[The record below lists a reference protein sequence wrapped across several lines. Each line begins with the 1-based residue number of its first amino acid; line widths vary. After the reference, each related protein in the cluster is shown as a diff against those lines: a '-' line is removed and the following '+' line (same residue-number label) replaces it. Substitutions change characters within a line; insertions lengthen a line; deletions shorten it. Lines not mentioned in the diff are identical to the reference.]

1 MAPKKMSLGAKL
13 LIALVVIIAGAAAGF
28 YFTGNWNMVTD
39 YWQSIT
45 NPVPVE
51 APADAASAA
60 DAAPAEAAPAP
71 EG

>member
-1 MAPKKMSLGAKL
+1 MSLGAKL

-39 YWQSIT
+39 YWKSIT
-45 NPVPVE
+45 NPAPAE
-51 APADAASAA
+51 APADAAPAV
-60 DAAPAEAAPAP
+60 DAAPADVAPAP